1 MYKYVT
7 NMIKYSQI
15 GAYSTLFDRQIFS
28 RSRSFDDIIQI
39 SRQQARI
46 ARGAL
51 RYEEHLVV
59 QRYLQGDRISC
70 KDRWQEHKRLV
81 D

>member
-39 SRQQARI
+39 SRQLEQGGGGWQEVE
-46 ARGAL
+46 GANSDL
-51 RYEEHLVV
+51 HLV
-59 QRYLQGDRISC
+59 ST
-70 KDRWQEHKRLV
+70 
-81 D
+81 